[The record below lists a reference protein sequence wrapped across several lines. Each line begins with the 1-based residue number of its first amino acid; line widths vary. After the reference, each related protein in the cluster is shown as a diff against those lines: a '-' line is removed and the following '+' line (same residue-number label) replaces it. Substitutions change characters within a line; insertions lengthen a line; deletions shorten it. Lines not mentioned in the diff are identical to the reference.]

1 MRRLLVFVSV
11 VVFVDTMLFGVMI
24 PLLPGFADD
33 YDLSKLQSGL
43 LFGAYGAGALLGG
56 LPGGILA
63 ARVGP
68 RRSVLAGLLV
78 LGLASFGFAFAA
90 TPLTLGVA
98 RFVQGLSS
106 TMTWAGALAWVTIES
121 PRTRRGQTLGIVF
134 GCAVAGSIIGPMFGA
149 LARSLSIEVS
159 FALIGTVAL
168 VLAAAAAVE
177 PQRRRGSPADAG
189 LASAFADRA
198 FVGGL
203 WLTMLPAFFFGV
215 LDLLVPLALDDGGY
229 GAFAIGTVFV
239 VAGLAEMAVG
249 PFAGRVSDR
258 RGRAF
263 PIQVSLGCGVVTAA
277 LLALVSTPIVLMLL
291 AVAAAVSFGSIYT
304 PGMALVSDRAE
315 ATGVA
320 LALGFGVMNTAW
332 ALGVLL
338 GPMIGGALADGF
350 GDSIPYLL
358 CAGLAAATLVA
369 LGRHRRV
376 RAPRPVR
383 SSR

>member
-1 MRRLLVFVSV
+1 MRRLLVFVSI

-33 YDLSKLQSGL
+33 YGLSKLQSGL
-43 LFGAYGAGALLGG
+43 LFGAYGAGAVLGG

-68 RRSVLAGLLV
+68 RRSVLVGLLV

-121 PRTRRGQTLGIVF
+121 PRARRGQTLGIVF

-149 LARSLSIEVS
+149 LARALSIEVS
-159 FALIGTVAL
+159 FAIIGTVSL

-177 PQRRRGSPADAG
+177 PQSRPSAPGDRGLG
-189 LASAFADRA
+189 SAFADRA

-263 PIQVSLGCGVVTAA
+263 PIQVSLACGGVTAA
-277 LLALVSTPIVLMLL
+277 ALALVSAPIALMIL

-332 ALGVLL
+332 AAGVVL

-350 GDSIPYLL
+350 GDTVPYLL
-358 CAGLAAATLVA
+358 CAALAVGTLAA
-369 LGRHRRV
+369 LGRHRRLRPPEAV
-376 RAPRPVR
+376 RTTR
-383 SSR
+383 